1 MLKMKRVLII
11 DDDPDICLL
20 LERFLKRNDMQVSK
34 AFSAAKGLEMLRKE
48 VIDLVLCDFRLPD
61 AEGMQV
67 LQKIKTLKPAVA
79 VIIITGYSD
88 VKIAVKCIRLGAF
101 DYVTK
106 PIHPEEILITL
117 NKAFE
122 SVSPLSRKEE
132 QIVFV
137 KPQKPA
143 HQSTAFV
150 QGVSPQS
157 MQVKKSIAL
166 VAPTDMS
173 VVVTGETGTGKEYVA
188 KSIHQSST
196 RKDGAFMALDCGAL
210 PKEIAASELFGH
222 KKGAFTGA
230 LADKMGAFESAN
242 GGTLF
247 LDEVANLT
255 YDNQVKLLRVLQE
268 RKIRRIG
275 DTKDRK
281 VDVRIIAA
289 TNENLWDKAQD
300 GDFREDLFHRLNEF
314 SIQLSPLRERP
325 SEIEQFAHYFIENAN
340 KELNRS
346 VDKIDSEA
354 LQDLKSHYW
363 HGNLRELKNV
373 IKRAVLMS
381 ESNEMGTAQLP
392 FEIAHPTDDVLATGK
407 ISESTGLE
415 TLKEVVESAEK
426 YAIIQALKKTEYNKS
441 KTAAL
446 LDVDRKTLY
455 NKIKAYDISLTR

>member
-1 MLKMKRVLII
+1 MKRVLII

-34 AFSAAKGLEMLRKE
+34 AFSASKGLEILRKE
-48 VIDLVLCDFRLPD
+48 DIDLVLCDFRLPD

-67 LQKIKTLKPAVA
+67 LQQIKTLKPTVT

-88 VKIAVKCIRLGAF
+88 VKVAVKCIRLGAF

-117 NKAFE
+117 NKAFD
-122 SVSPLSRKEE
+122 SVSSPVAKEK
-132 QIVFV
+132 QVAV
-137 KPQKPA
+137 LKPEKKA
-143 HQSTAFV
+143 AQSKVFV

-157 MQVKKSIAL
+157 MQVKKSIDL

-188 KSIHQSST
+188 KSIHQSSA

-230 LADKMGAFESAN
+230 LTDKIGAFETAN

-289 TNENLWDKAQD
+289 TNENLWSKAQE
-300 GDFREDLFHRLNEF
+300 GEFREDLYHRLNEF

-325 SEIEQFAHYFIENAN
+325 AEIEQFAQYFIENAN

-346 VDKIDSEA
+346 VENIDREA
-354 LQDLKSHYW
+354 MQVLKNHYW

-392 FEIAHPTDDVLATGK
+392 FEIAHPTDDVLDTGK

-426 YAIIQALKKTEYNKS
+426 YAIMQALKRTEYNKS
-441 KTAAL
+441 KTASL
-446 LDVDRKTLY
+446 LGVDRKTLY
-455 NKIKAYDISLTR
+455 NKIKAYNISLTR

>member
-1 MLKMKRVLII
+1 
-11 DDDPDICLL
+11 
-20 LERFLKRNDMQVSK
+20 MQVSK
-34 AFSAAKGLEMLRKE
+34 AFSAAKGLEILRKE
-48 VIDLVLCDFRLPD
+48 DIDLVLCDFRLPD

-67 LQKIKTLKPAVA
+67 LQQIKTLKPSVA

-88 VKIAVKCIRLGAF
+88 VKVAVKCIRLGAF

-117 NKAFE
+117 NKAFD
-122 SVSPLSRKEE
+122 SVAPSNSEE
-132 QIVFV
+132 PKKVTA
-137 KPQKPA
+137 KPQNTSV
-143 HQSTAFV
+143 QSAAFV

-157 MQVKKSIAL
+157 LQVKKSIAL

-188 KSIHQSST
+188 KSIHQSSA
-196 RKDGAFMALDCGAL
+196 RKDGVFMALDCGAL

-230 LADKMGAFESAN
+230 LSDKIGAFEAAN

-289 TNENLWDKAQD
+289 TNENLWNKAQE
-300 GDFREDLFHRLNEF
+300 GEFREDLYHRLNEF

-325 SEIEQFAHYFIENAN
+325 AEIEQFAHFFIQVEPFC
-340 KELNRS
+340 
-346 VDKIDSEA
+346 
-354 LQDLKSHYW
+354 
-363 HGNLRELKNV
+363 
-373 IKRAVLMS
+373 
-381 ESNEMGTAQLP
+381 GT
-392 FEIAHPTDDVLATGK
+392 
-407 ISESTGLE
+407 
-415 TLKEVVESAEK
+415 
-426 YAIIQALKKTEYNKS
+426 Y
-441 KTAAL
+441 
-446 LDVDRKTLY
+446 
-455 NKIKAYDISLTR
+455 